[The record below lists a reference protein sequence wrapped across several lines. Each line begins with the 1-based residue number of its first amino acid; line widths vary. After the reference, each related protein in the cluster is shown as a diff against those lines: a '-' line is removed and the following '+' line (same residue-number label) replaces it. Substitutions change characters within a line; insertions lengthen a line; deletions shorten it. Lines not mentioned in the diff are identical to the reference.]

1 MKSIGATE
9 LDMDNYR
16 IKYGINKWTQNDLN
30 EKEKEEFLKEL
41 LKLKDYVIDVKIG
54 ENTKY

>member
-1 MKSIGATE
+1 
-9 LDMDNYR
+9 MDNYR

-54 ENTKY
+54 ENTKYWKWKSFW